1 MISIHIYLSLLQPS
15 LLGKLPPQKDGGCES
30 NISKSPKSEMDLRW
44 VGCLR
49 QAFKDLTCVPSCIE
63 PDPIPLDI
71 TKDLEG
77 NWVPCLENEGGFLGV
92 LILEPWDFGMF
103 RWLDGKCGFQQLVER
118 KRLYEFLED
127 LFTP

>member
-1 MISIHIYLSLLQPS
+1 MVDVSPTYRNLPS
-15 LLGKLPPQKDGGCES
+15 QKWICAGLVAS
-30 NISKSPKSEMDLRW
+30 AKP
-44 VGCLR
+44 
-49 QAFKDLTCVPSCIE
+49 FKDLTCVPSCIE

-118 KRLYEFLED
+118 KRLYEFLDD
-127 LFTP
+127 LFMP